1 MPKQVRHNFDI
12 LTLRPTRAICPRIAY
27 LCAMPKRF
35 TLIFTLLVG
44 YIILQFLWWEVL
56 LVKQSSD
63 IIYEKQKLVGL
74 SSTNARYIEA
84 EIGKLEQV
92 KQHKVYMIVGEG
104 TVFLLILLFG
114 IYKVRQAINKE
125 TQLTSQQKNFI
136 LSVSHELKT
145 PIAATKLQ
153 LQTLLKHELDR
164 DKQKQLLNNALSETN
179 RLNKLIED
187 VLLANQIE
195 NDNLSVHKEPFDL
208 SETIT
213 ALLKNYF
220 ADQLAGRQL
229 VAEIQPGIQ
238 VTADRVLIPS
248 VAINLIENAIKYSF
262 DKVAIVVT
270 LRNENN
276 QVLLEV
282 KDNGSGIPPGEKG
295 KVFEKFYR
303 SGNEETRKT
312 KGTGL
317 GLYIVKKIVDAHG
330 GRIVLEPN
338 VPQGSIFKIYL

>member
-1 MPKQVRHNFDI
+1 
-12 LTLRPTRAICPRIAY
+12 
-27 LCAMPKRF
+27 MPKRF

-63 IIYEKQKLVGL
+63 IIHEKQKLVGL
-74 SSTNARYIEA
+74 SSTNARYIQA
-84 EIGKLEQV
+84 EIDKLEQV

-153 LQTLLKHELDR
+153 LQTLLRHELER

-195 NDNLSVHKEPFDL
+195 NDNLSVHKESFDL
-208 SETIT
+208 SETLS

-220 ADQLAGRQL
+220 GTQLNNGQL
-229 VAEIQPGIQ
+229 EMQIQPGIQ
-238 VTADRVLIPS
+238 VTADKVLIPS
-248 VAINLIENAIKYSF
+248 VVINLVENAIKYSF
-262 DKVAIVVT
+262 EQVAVCVL
-270 LRNENN
+270 LRREGS
-276 QVLLEV
+276 QALLEV
-282 KDNGSGIPPGEKG
+282 KDKGAGIPASEKE

-317 GLYIVKKIVDAHG
+317 GLYIVKKIMDAHG
-330 GRIVLEPN
+330 GKIVLESN
-338 VPQGSIFKIYL
+338 APQGSIFKVYL

>member
-1 MPKQVRHNFDI
+1 
-12 LTLRPTRAICPRIAY
+12 
-27 LCAMPKRF
+27 MPKRF

-56 LVKQSSD
+56 LVKQSSE

-74 SSTNARYIEA
+74 SSTNARYIQS
-84 EIGKLEQV
+84 EIEKLEQA

-195 NDNLSVHKEPFDL
+195 NDNLSVHREFFDL
-208 SETIT
+208 SETLG

-220 ADQLAGRQL
+220 APQLASRQL
-229 VAEIQPGIQ
+229 DMEIQPGIE
-238 VTADRVLIPS
+238 VTADKVLIPS
-248 VAINLIENAIKYSF
+248 VVINLVENAIKYSF
-262 DKVAIVVT
+262 GQVSVCVS
-270 LRNENN
+270 LRKEHG

-282 KDNGSGIPPGEKG
+282 KDKGTGIPAGEKE

-330 GRIVLEPN
+330 GKIMLEAN
-338 VPQGSIFKIYL
+338 TPQGSIFKVVL

>member
-1 MPKQVRHNFDI
+1 MLESPIFAQ
-12 LTLRPTRAICPRIAY
+12 
-27 LCAMPKRF
+27 MPKRF

-74 SSTNARYIEA
+74 SSTNAGYIKT

-195 NDNLSVHKEPFDL
+195 NDNLSVHKEAFDL
-208 SETIT
+208 SETLS

-220 ADQLAGRQL
+220 APQLASRQL
-229 VAEIQPGIQ
+229 EMEIQPGIE
-238 VTADRVLIPS
+238 VTADKVLIPS
-248 VAINLIENAIKYSF
+248 VVINLVENAIKYSF
-262 DKVAIVVT
+262 DQVAVCVL
-270 LRNENN
+270 LRKEGG
-276 QVLLEV
+276 QALLEV
-282 KDNGSGIPPGEKG
+282 KDKGTGIPAAEKE

-317 GLYIVKKIVDAHG
+317 GLYIVKKIVDTHG
-330 GRIVLEPN
+330 GKIVLESN
-338 VPQGSIFKIYL
+338 TPQGSIFKVYL

>member
-1 MPKQVRHNFDI
+1 
-12 LTLRPTRAICPRIAY
+12 
-27 LCAMPKRF
+27 MPKRF

-74 SSTNARYIEA
+74 SSTNAKYIRE
-84 EIGKLEQV
+84 EIGKLEQT

-153 LQTLLKHELDR
+153 LQTLLRHELER
-164 DKQKQLLNNALSETN
+164 DKQKQLLNSALSETN

-195 NDNLSVHKEPFDL
+195 NDNLSVHKELFDL
-208 SETIT
+208 SDTLS

-220 ADQLAGRQL
+220 APQL
-229 VAEIQPGIQ
+229 VSGQLRMEIQPDIE
-238 VTADRVLIPS
+238 VMADKVLIPS
-248 VAINLIENAIKYSF
+248 VVINLVENAIKYSF
-262 DKVAIVVT
+262 GQVAVCVS
-270 LRNENN
+270 LRKDGS
-276 QVLLEV
+276 QALLEV
-282 KDNGSGIPPGEKG
+282 KDKGTGIPAGEKE

-330 GRIVLEPN
+330 GKIVLEPN
-338 VPQGSIFKIYL
+338 APQGSIFKVIL